1 MKKYILIPSLLVALI
16 CTLYLFTNAFKE
28 NQVTSAKEYVSIEKL
43 LNEHKISLD
52 IKGTGGH
59 QENCIAFDIKNL
71 TNDTIFILIEQGRRF
86 VSGDSDLQDIL
97 LVKKHEFAS
106 PPQGKTYKIG
116 YGFCCESSMRSPSA
130 GSVFKI
136 GFMAPKEW
144 IKVLDL
150 INTYDFEAGAIQS
163 AIWVLS
169 DNHDI
174 SSVYSKNAEHMNRLR
189 ALLAKVKGIEI
200 PWYSVSYKQDTAMV
214 FTNQHLKVWGEIDYQ
229 IKHNSMVS
237 INVRSLDGMVME
249 ILIEDMPVNPGF
261 YTYKMDIPV
270 YDWPKGEYEIN
281 IIDNSNLLIKKKFK
295 L

>member
-16 CTLYLFTNAFKE
+16 CTLYLFTNAFKD
-28 NQVTSAKEYVSIEKL
+28 NQGSAKEYVSIEKL

-59 QENCIAFDIKNL
+59 QENCIAIDIKNL
-71 TNDTIFILIEQGRRF
+71 TKDTIYLLIEQGRRF

-97 LVKKHEFAS
+97 LVRKHEFAA
-106 PPQGKTYKIG
+106 PPLATIQRIG
-116 YGFCCESSMRSPSA
+116 YGFCCEASMRSPGA
-130 GSVFKI
+130 GSLFKI

-144 IKVLDL
+144 IKVLDV

-163 AIWVLS
+163 AVWVLS

-174 SSVYSKNAEHMNRLR
+174 SSVYSKNEENMKRLR
-189 ALLAKVKGIEI
+189 TILAKVKGIEI
-200 PWYSVSYKQDTAMV
+200 PWYSVSYKQDTALV
-214 FTNQHLKVWGEIDYQ
+214 FTNQHLKVWGDIDYQ

-237 INVRSLDGMVME
+237 VVVRSLDGMVME
-249 ILIEDMPVNPGF
+249 TLIEDMPVNPGF
-261 YTYKMDIPV
+261 YTYKMELPIHN
-270 YDWPKGEYEIN
+270 WPKGEYEIN
-281 IIDNSNLLIKKKFK
+281 ILDNSNLLIKKKFK